1 MPPAP
6 QHLFPHP
13 DRLDELR
20 GRIDALDDDLL
31 RILSARAEA
40 AREIGRIKRTVR
52 PTGPLHA
59 PERERQV
66 LTRVARVAQAG
77 GAFPPEA
84 ATRVFREIMSGCLAL
99 EQPLRV
105 AFLGPEGTYSHQAA
119 RRLYGGSAAELPQ
132 ATVAAVFEAVARGR
146 ADLGVVP
153 VENATEGS
161 VDATLDAFLE
171 WPLPVTA
178 ELGLP
183 VELALLLP
191 EGASLAQV
199 RVVHSHPMGL
209 AQCRRWLAAHLPQA
223 RLEEAS
229 STAAAAQRAL
239 LEAGAAA
246 LGPAPLA
253 DRLGLQ
259 VGAPGIQDL
268 EGNATRFLVIG
279 GEAHPRT
286 ERDGSTLLLR
296 APDGPGAL
304 LKLLEP
310 FARFRVN
317 LSRILSRHT
326 RKRAWEV
333 AFFVDVEAHREDPSL
348 QAALGSLTALGAE
361 PQVLGSYP
369 RVDPTFSRV
378 G

>member
-1 MPPAP
+1 MPTAP

-13 DRLDELR
+13 DRLDDLR
-20 GRIDALDDDLL
+20 ARIDALDGDLL
-31 RILSARAEA
+31 RLLAARAEA
-40 AREIGRIKRTVR
+40 AQEIGRIKRTVK

-66 LTRVARVAQAG
+66 LARVATLATG
-77 GAFPPEA
+77 PFPADA

-105 AFLGPEGTYSHQAA
+105 AFLGPEGTFSHQAT

-178 ELGLP
+178 ELSLP

-191 EGASLAQV
+191 EGATLADV
-199 RVVHSHPMGL
+199 RTVHSHPMGL
-209 AQCRRWLAAHLPQA
+209 AQCRRWLEAHLPGA
-223 RLEEAS
+223 VLVETA
-229 STAAAAQRAL
+229 STAAAARH
-239 LEAGAAA
+239 AAA
-246 LGPAPLA
+246 DPTAAAIGPASLT
-253 DRLGLQ
+253 DRLGLH
-259 VGAPGIQDL
+259 VGAGAIQDL
-268 EGNATRFLVIG
+268 EGNATRFLVVG

-286 ERDGSTLLLR
+286 ERDRTTLLLR

-326 RKRAWEV
+326 RRKAWEV
-333 AFFVDVEAHREDPSL
+333 AFFVDAEAHRDDPPL
-348 QAALGSLTALGAE
+348 QAALGTLKALGAE

-369 RVDPTFSRV
+369 RAEAQALRAV
-378 G
+378 

>member
-1 MPPAP
+1 MPTAP

-13 DRLDELR
+13 DRLGDLR
-20 GRIDALDDDLL
+20 ERIDALDSELL
-31 RILSARAEA
+31 RLLAQRAEA
-40 AREIGRIKRTVR
+40 AQEIGRIKRTVR

-66 LTRVARVAQAG
+66 LARVAATAT
-77 GAFPPEA
+77 GAFPREA

-105 AFLGPEGTYSHQAA
+105 AFLGPEGTFSHQAA
-119 RRLYGGSAAELPQ
+119 RRLYGGSVAELGQ
-132 ATVAAVFEAVARGR
+132 ATVAGVFEAVARGR

-178 ELGLP
+178 ELSLP

-191 EGASLAQV
+191 EGAALADV
-199 RVVHSHPMGL
+199 RTVHSHPMGL
-209 AQCRRWLAAHLPQA
+209 AQCRRWLEAHLPTA
-223 RLEEAS
+223 ALLEAT
-229 STAAAAQRAL
+229 STAAAARRAAL
-239 LEAGAAA
+239 DPAAA
-246 LGPAPLA
+246 AIGPAALA
-253 DRLGLQ
+253 DRLALQ
-259 VGAPGIQDL
+259 VGAPAIQDM

-286 ERDGSTLLLR
+286 DRDRTTLLLK

-326 RKRAWEV
+326 RRKAWDV
-333 AFFVDVEAHREDPSL
+333 AFFVDAEAHRDDPPL
-348 QAALGSLTALGAE
+348 QAALGTLKALGAE

-369 RVDPTFSRV
+369 RSA
-378 G
+378 

>member
-1 MPPAP
+1 MPTAP
-6 QHLFPHP
+6 QHLFPHS
-13 DRLDELR
+13 DRLDDLR
-20 GRIDALDDDLL
+20 ARIDALDGDLL
-31 RILSARAEA
+31 RLLAARAEA
-40 AREIGRIKRTVR
+40 AQEIGRIKRAVK

-66 LTRVARVAQAG
+66 LARVMRLAT
-77 GAFPPEA
+77 GAFPADA
-84 ATRVFREIMSGCLAL
+84 AARVFREIMSGCLAL

-105 AFLGPEGTYSHQAA
+105 AFLGPEGTFSHQAA
-119 RRLYGGSAAELPQ
+119 RRLYGGSAAELGQ

-178 ELGLP
+178 ELSLP
-183 VELALLLP
+183 VDLALLLP
-191 EGASLAQV
+191 EGAAVADV
-199 RVVHSHPMGL
+199 RTVHSHPMGL
-209 AQCRRWLAAHLPQA
+209 AQCRRWLEAHLPHA
-223 RLEEAS
+223 ALVEAT
-229 STAAAAQRAL
+229 STAAAARHA
-239 LEAGAAA
+239 AVDPAAA
-246 LGPAPLA
+246 AIGPATLA
-253 DRLGLQ
+253 EALGLQ
-259 VGAPGIQDL
+259 AGVKAIQDM

-279 GEAHPRT
+279 GEAHRRT
-286 ERDGSTLLLR
+286 GEDRTALVLR

-317 LSRILSRHT
+317 LTRILSRHT
-326 RKRAWEV
+326 RRRAWEV
-333 AFFVDVEAHREDPSL
+333 AFFLDAEAHREDPPF
-348 QAALGSLTALGAE
+348 QAALGSLRALGAE
-361 PQVLGSYP
+361 PIVLGSYP
-369 RVDPTFSRV
+369 K

>member
-1 MPPAP
+1 MPTAP

-13 DRLDELR
+13 DRLLDLRHRIDSLDDELLR
-20 GRIDALDDDLL
+20 LLAQRADA
-31 RILSARAEA
+31 AQ
-40 AREIGRIKRTVR
+40 EIGRIKRTFR

-66 LTRVARVAQAG
+66 LARVASQAQ
-77 GAFPPEA
+77 GAFPAEA

-105 AFLGPEGTYSHQAA
+105 AYLGPEGTFSHQAA
-119 RRLYGGSAAELPQ
+119 RRLYGGSAAELGQ

-178 ELGLP
+178 ELSLP

-191 EGASLAQV
+191 EGTSSADV
-199 RVVHSHPMGL
+199 RTVHSHPMGL
-209 AQCRRWLAAHLPQA
+209 AQCRRWLEAHLPA
-223 RLEEAS
+223 AALAEAT
-229 STAAAAQRAL
+229 STAAAAQRA
-239 LEAGAAA
+239 AADPAAA
-246 LGPAPLA
+246 AIGPASLA

-259 VGAPGIQDL
+259 VGAPGIQDM

-286 ERDGSTLLLR
+286 ANDRTTLLLR

-326 RKRAWEV
+326 RRKAWDV
-333 AFFVDVEAHREDPSL
+333 AFFVDADAHRDDAIL
-348 QAALGSLTALGAE
+348 QAALGTLKALGAE

-369 RVDPTFSRV
+369 RSA
-378 G
+378 